1 MALYDL
7 LFAYVNGELLAE
19 NLEADVTFESDI
31 AQVRTIPQGFSGI
44 TPGSPVVQIKI
55 KQAVP
60 ITGFEFDFA
69 AAMISST
76 PLEFM
81 IQLGGSGLTMTCP
94 EAWVVGPVTLSTSV
108 GKATENDVTLVARAP
123 NPPFV

>member
-1 MALYDL
+1 MLYDL
-7 LFAYVNGELLAE
+7 PFAYVNGELLAE
-19 NLEADVTFESDI
+19 NLEVDITFESDI
-31 AQVRTIPQGFSGI
+31 AQVKTIPQGFAGI
-44 TPGSPVVQIKI
+44 TPGSPVVMIKI

-81 IQLGGSGLTMTCP
+81 AQLGGSGLSMTVP
-94 EAWVVGPVTLSTSV
+94 EAWVIGPVTLSGSV
-108 GKATENDVTLVARAP
+108 GKATDNDITLVGAAP